1 MQSSLKNSL
10 YLGLAV
16 LSLGAVATVNT
27 TASAA
32 SKAKVTSDVTLK
44 TSAESRNVEA
54 TGTNALYSKPGTVK
68 GAKRVASKST
78 MKKMA
83 NSKKSADYFRAYRVA
98 KTNKGLVY
106 YKVVSMNGKYRGYIY
121 GGRST
126 KNFAKGIQSADTTQ
140 KATMPTKTTGYHL
153 ANAKKNGLWTA
164 PKNTQYKAKSVSL
177 YGAGSKDT
185 FTVSDAETKT
195 REGSLYYYVTD
206 DQDNSIAGWI
216 YAGKGYNANATT
228 QSLGGLTLTVS
239 GPTATVDN
247 SVTINYVGTN
257 GNSVGTSTFVTTA
270 KNTKQ
275 NTKVGTDQNV
285 NNQTVAAFI
294 NDAKNTPAG
303 YKVTDTAVADKAS
316 NAYYGGTVTIKV
328 ANVATSTIAFYT
340 PSTDGLTAGAQLN
353 VNDFANG
360 KPAISTDNAAKLT
373 GDPMT
378 SVVSTNGTI
387 TDGFFDKSTL
397 TSKTLKATSDMT
409 FTNTSDNGTST
420 TKIAK
425 GQSYVITYTYS
436 ASKTKTANANTKFGD
451 TIRVV
456 LDQQAKVG
464 SVTPDTSNNGTTN
477 Y

>member
-1 MQSSLKNSL
+1 MQKSLKNSL

-32 SKAKVTSDVTLK
+32 SKAKVMSDVTLK
-44 TSAESRNVEA
+44 TPAESRNVEA

-185 FTVSDAETKT
+185 FTVSNAETKT

-216 YAGKGYNANATT
+216 YAGKGYNASATT
-228 QSLGGLTLTVS
+228 QSLGGLAMKATDAK
-239 GPTATVDN
+239 ATVDN
-247 SVTINYVGTN
+247 SVTINYVGAN
-257 GNSVGTSTFVTTA
+257 GNSVGTSTFVTAA

-275 NTKVGTDQNV
+275 NDKVGAATNAAGDTLAKFV
-285 NNQTVAAFI
+285 NDSA
-294 NDAKNTPAG
+294 NTPAG
-303 YKVTDTAVADKAS
+303 YKLDTPATDASVSSAV
-316 NAYYGGTVTIKV
+316 YGGTVTVSVYKS
-328 ANVATSTIAFYT
+328 ATSTIAFYA
-340 PSTDGLTAGAQLN
+340 PSTDGLTAGTQLN
-353 VNDFANG
+353 VNDFSNG
-360 KPAISTDNAAKLT
+360 KPALSTDKVAKLT
-373 GDPMT
+373 GPADTPFAT
-378 SVVSTNGTI
+378 SI
-387 TDGFFDKSTL
+387 IDHFFSPIN
-397 TSKTLKATSDMT
+397 SKLLKATSDMT
-409 FTNTSDNGTST
+409 FTNTGDNAKPT
-420 TKIAK
+420 TIKK
-425 GQSYVITYTYS
+425 GDSYYITYTYN
-436 ASKTKTANANTKFGD
+436 AAKTATANANIKYGD
-451 TIRVV
+451 TIRAVF
-456 LDQQAKVG
+456 DQQ
-464 SVTPDTSNNGTTN
+464 VTVNNTVPSDTSNGTTN

>member
-16 LSLGAVATVNT
+16 LSLGAVAAVNT

-32 SKAKVTSDVTLK
+32 SKVKVTSDVTLK
-44 TSAESRNVEA
+44 TPAESRNVEA

-106 YKVVSMNGKYRGYIY
+106 YKVVSMDGKYRGYIY

-126 KNFAKGIQSADTTQ
+126 KTFAKGIQSADTTQ
-140 KATMPTKTTGYHL
+140 KAAMPAKTTGYHL

-185 FTVSDAETKT
+185 FTVSNAETKT

-206 DQDNSIAGWI
+206 DQDNSISGWI
-216 YAGKGYNANATT
+216 YAGKGYKDGATT
-228 QSLGGLTLTVS
+228 QSLGGLALKAS
-239 GPTATVDN
+239 DAKATVDN
-247 SVTINYVGTN
+247 SVTINYVVAN
-257 GNSVGTSTFVTTA
+257 GNSVGTSTFVTAA

-275 NTKVGTDQNV
+275 NDQVGTSTNMAGD
-285 NNQTVAAFI
+285 TLAKFI
-294 NDAKNTPAG
+294 NDSSNTPAG
-303 YKVTDTAVADKAS
+303 YKLNTPATDTNVASAVF
-316 NAYYGGTVTIKV
+316 GGTLTVGVYKS
-328 ANVATSTIAFYT
+328 ATSTIAFYT
-340 PSTDGLTAGAQLN
+340 PSTDGLTAGTQLN
-353 VNDFANG
+353 VNDFAKG
-360 KPAISTDNAAKLT
+360 KPALSTDAVAKLT
-373 GDPMT
+373 GQADMPFAT
-378 SVVSTNGTI
+378 STI
-387 TDGFFDKSTL
+387 DDFFKPI
-397 TSKTLKATSDMT
+397 TSKLLKATSDMT
-409 FTNTSDNGTST
+409 FTNTADSAKST
-420 TKIAK
+420 TIKK
-425 GQSYVITYTYS
+425 GDSYYITYTYS
-436 ASKTKTANANTKFGD
+436 AAKTARANGNVKYGD
-451 TIRVV
+451 TIRAVF
-456 LDQQAKVG
+456 DQQATVASALPG
-464 SVTPDTSNNGTTN
+464 TTNNGTTN